1 MGTNPIEVT
10 LIKITNQDLRDI
22 LITVNT
28 QIGGGSRAWS
38 PCCRVVT
45 LRQPQFLCS
54 AAFISFILFIALI
67 FTPTSVTSLSPL
79 SEQILYYPH
88 SSFSPSTPDQ
98 VLTLSCYHK

>member
-1 MGTNPIEVT
+1 MGW
-10 LIKITNQDLRDI
+10 
-22 LITVNT
+22 
-28 QIGGGSRAWS
+28 GGGSRAWS

-67 FTPTSVTSLSPL
+67 FTPTSVTSLFPL

-98 VLTLSCYHK
+98 VLTLSWEVGKEEGEKQENVLV